1 MTLFVLTTN
10 CPFLVLFISV
20 DQISFFSSFS
30 FKCFARLSQR
40 PLSLHSFQNKEDT
53 SIEGLFWANHCVNH
67 FAINS
72 HKTFLKYLCPYWIN
86 KELDI
91 CTQKLSKEFCLI
103 AIGQTM
109 QMQSLHVTKQDPMGL
124 SQNSTPHPKSSA
136 YLLSVQKLQSMNKCN
151 QRSEKIH

>member
-1 MTLFVLTTN
+1 MMGAQARIRYPSFAFAKITSSRTSIFTSRLIFSRRDAASADNSARIL
-10 CPFLVLFISV
+10 S
-20 DQISFFSSFS
+20 ISFFSSFS

-91 CTQKLSKEFCLI
+91 CTQKLSKGFCLI

-109 QMQSLHVTKQDPMGL
+109 
-124 SQNSTPHPKSSA
+124 
-136 YLLSVQKLQSMNKCN
+136 
-151 QRSEKIH
+151 